1 MIRQFSRVFLRKTEL
16 KNAKRYL
23 CRVPPNSSE
32 YFEDSLLPKYSKEG
46 IPMRDPR
53 DINDPDF
60 DKPVGNVQSE
70 NFTFDFKQGI
80 GQVCLIFLLVS
91 PISKTKGFT
100 YRQVC
105 LWELSSSQKL
115 LILKS

>member
-80 GQVCLIFLLVS
+80 GQVCLILYR
-91 PISKTKGFT
+91 FT
-100 YRQVC
+100 YFYRV
-105 LWELSSSQKL
+105 SQKY
-115 LILKS
+115 